1 MTNDDLLLL
10 QTSVFTGIT
19 TDEIRDMLSCL
30 SARETTFIKDEI
42 IFSYGETITG
52 IGIVLEGSVHIVKE
66 DFWGNANLMA
76 ECAPGDI
83 FGEAYA
89 INSTEPLEMNIFA
102 ASTCRIL
109 FLEVSK
115 ILTVCPSAC
124 AFHNRLIRNLLTL
137 VSRKNFQ
144 LNRKLEHM
152 SKRTTREKLLSYLS
166 MDYIKY
172 LKDYDSLL
180 AMGVLF
186 ATPVPAVIYGRI
198 KRGMLGTLA
207 IAVIFALS
215 MYYLAVSANNPF
227 LYFNF

>member
-76 ECAPGDI
+76 ECVPGDI

-89 INSTEPLEMNIFA
+89 INSPNAGNEYFA

-137 VSRKNFQ
+137 VSRKKFPVKPQ
-144 LNRKLEHM
+144 V
-152 SKRTTREKLLSYLS
+152 RTYVQAYHQRETALLPVHGVEKSQCFNLYHSIQPPTACRLS
-166 MDYIKY
+166 
-172 LKDYDSLL
+172 LCRPLCH
-180 AMGVLF
+180 VQ
-186 ATPVPAVIYGRI
+186 
-198 KRGMLGTLA
+198 
-207 IAVIFALS
+207 
-215 MYYLAVSANNPF
+215 
-227 LYFNF
+227 

>member
-102 ASTCRIL
+102 ASTCRVL

-115 ILTVCPSAC
+115 ILTICPSAC

-166 MDYIKY
+166 MESK
-172 LKDYDSLL
+172 K
-180 AMGVLF
+180 
-186 ATPVPAVIYGRI
+186 P
-198 KRGMLGTLA
+198 ML
-207 IAVIFALS
+207 
-215 MYYLAVSANNPF
+215 
-227 LYFNF
+227 

>member
-89 INSTEPLEMNIFA
+89 INSTGSIQLH
-102 ASTCRIL
+102 S
-109 FLEVSK
+109 
-115 ILTVCPSAC
+115 PS
-124 AFHNRLIRNLLTL
+124 
-137 VSRKNFQ
+137 Q
-144 LNRKLEHM
+144 LPTPEENP
-152 SKRTTREKLLSYLS
+152 LLS
-166 MDYIKY
+166 IIPQNKNHH
-172 LKDYDSLL
+172 
-180 AMGVLF
+180 ALF
-186 ATPVPAVIYGRI
+186 C
-198 KRGMLGTLA
+198 K
-207 IAVIFALS
+207 
-215 MYYLAVSANNPF
+215 
-227 LYFNF
+227 

>member
-76 ECAPGDI
+76 ECAPDDI

-102 ASTCRIL
+102 ASTCRI
-109 FLEVSK
+109 
-115 ILTVCPSAC
+115 
-124 AFHNRLIRNLLTL
+124 
-137 VSRKNFQ
+137 
-144 LNRKLEHM
+144 
-152 SKRTTREKLLSYLS
+152 
-166 MDYIKY
+166 
-172 LKDYDSLL
+172 
-180 AMGVLF
+180 
-186 ATPVPAVIYGRI
+186 
-198 KRGMLGTLA
+198 
-207 IAVIFALS
+207 
-215 MYYLAVSANNPF
+215 
-227 LYFNF
+227 

>member
-10 QTSVFTGIT
+10 QTSVFTGIA

-30 SARETTFIKDEI
+30 SARETTFLKDEI
-42 IFSYGETITG
+42 IFSYGENITG

-102 ASTCRIL
+102 ASTCRVL

-115 ILTVCPSAC
+115 ILTICPSAC
-124 AFHNRLIRNLLTL
+124 AFHNRLISNLLKL
-137 VSRKNFQ
+137 VSRKYFQ
-144 LNRKLEHM
+144 
-152 SKRTTREKLLSYLS
+152 
-166 MDYIKY
+166 
-172 LKDYDSLL
+172 
-180 AMGVLF
+180 
-186 ATPVPAVIYGRI
+186 
-198 KRGMLGTLA
+198 
-207 IAVIFALS
+207 
-215 MYYLAVSANNPF
+215 
-227 LYFNF
+227 

>member
-30 SARETTFIKDEI
+30 SARETTFSKDEI

-166 MDYIKY
+166 IESKKANASTFTIPFNRQQLADY
-172 LKDYDSLL
+172 LSVDRS
-180 AMGVLF
+180 AMSNELCKLRDAGILEF
-186 ATPVPAVIYGRI
+186 NKNTF
-198 KRGMLGTLA
+198 T
-207 IAVIFALS
+207 IFEK
-215 MYYLAVSANNPF
+215 ND
-227 LYFNF
+227 

>member
-30 SARETTFIKDEI
+30 SARETTFTKDEI
-42 IFSYGETITG
+42 IFSYGENITG

-152 SKRTTREKLLSYLS
+152 SKPPERNCSPTCPWSQKKPMLQPLPFHSTASSLPTISLS
-166 MDYIKY
+166 
-172 LKDYDSLL
+172 
-180 AMGVLF
+180 
-186 ATPVPAVIYGRI
+186 T
-198 KRGMLGTLA
+198 
-207 IAVIFALS
+207 ALPCP
-215 MYYLAVSANNPF
+215 MNCAN
-227 LYFNF
+227 

>member
-1 MTNDDLLLL
+1 M
-10 QTSVFTGIT
+10 
-19 TDEIRDMLSCL
+19 
-30 SARETTFIKDEI
+30 
-42 IFSYGETITG
+42 
-52 IGIVLEGSVHIVKE
+52 LEGSVHIVKE

-166 MDYIKY
+166 MESKKPM
-172 LKDYDSLL
+172 LQPLPFHSTANSLPTISL
-180 AMGVLF
+180 S
-186 ATPVPAVIYGRI
+186 T
-198 KRGMLGTLA
+198 
-207 IAVIFALS
+207 ALPCP
-215 MYYLAVSANNPF
+215 MNCAN
-227 LYFNF
+227 

>member
-52 IGIVLEGSVHIVKE
+52 IGIVLR
-66 DFWGNANLMA
+66 
-76 ECAPGDI
+76 ECTHCKRGLLGQCQSDGRMCPGRY
-83 FGEAYA
+83 FREAYA

-102 ASTCRIL
+102 ASTCRVL

-166 MDYIKY
+166 MESKKPM
-172 LKDYDSLL
+172 LQPLPFHSTASSLPTISL
-180 AMGVLF
+180 S
-186 ATPVPAVIYGRI
+186 T
-198 KRGMLGTLA
+198 
-207 IAVIFALS
+207 ALPCP
-215 MYYLAVSANNPF
+215 MNCAN
-227 LYFNF
+227 

>member
-1 MTNDDLLLL
+1 
-10 QTSVFTGIT
+10 
-19 TDEIRDMLSCL
+19 
-30 SARETTFIKDEI
+30 
-42 IFSYGETITG
+42 
-52 IGIVLEGSVHIVKE
+52 
-66 DFWGNANLMA
+66 MA
-76 ECAPGDI
+76 ECVPGDI

-102 ASTCRIL
+102 ASTCRVL

-166 MDYIKY
+166 MESKKPM
-172 LKDYDSLL
+172 LQPLPFHSTASSLPTISL
-180 AMGVLF
+180 S
-186 ATPVPAVIYGRI
+186 T
-198 KRGMLGTLA
+198 
-207 IAVIFALS
+207 ALPCP
-215 MYYLAVSANNPF
+215 MNCAN
-227 LYFNF
+227 

>member
-1 MTNDDLLLL
+1 MRSGTCSPASLH
-10 QTSVFTGIT
+10 G
-19 TDEIRDMLSCL
+19 R
-30 SARETTFIKDEI
+30 RHFIKDEI
-42 IFSYGETITG
+42 IFSYGENITG
-52 IGIVLEGSVHIVKE
+52 IGIVLEGNVHIVKE

-102 ASTCRIL
+102 ASTCRVL

-115 ILTVCPSAC
+115 ILTICPSAC

-166 MDYIKY
+166 MESKKCQCFNLYHSIQPPAACQ
-172 LKDYDSLL
+172 LSLCRPL
-180 AMGVLF
+180 CHVQ
-186 ATPVPAVIYGRI
+186 
-198 KRGMLGTLA
+198 
-207 IAVIFALS
+207 
-215 MYYLAVSANNPF
+215 
-227 LYFNF
+227 

>member
-124 AFHNRLIRNLLTL
+124 AFHNRLIRNNVSVPEKFPVKPQVRTYVQAHHQRETALLP
-137 VSRKNFQ
+137 V
-144 LNRKLEHM
+144 HGV
-152 SKRTTREKLLSYLS
+152 EKSQCFNLYHSIQPPAACRLSLCRP
-166 MDYIKY
+166 
-172 LKDYDSLL
+172 LCH
-180 AMGVLF
+180 VQ
-186 ATPVPAVIYGRI
+186 
-198 KRGMLGTLA
+198 
-207 IAVIFALS
+207 
-215 MYYLAVSANNPF
+215 
-227 LYFNF
+227 

>member
-30 SARETTFIKDEI
+30 SARETTFTKDEI

-102 ASTCRIL
+102 ASTCRVL
-109 FLEVSK
+109 FMDVDKNLKVWPHAGAFNNRQVSK
-115 ILTVCPSAC
+115 
-124 AFHNRLIRNLLTL
+124 LLKI
-137 VSRKNFQ
+137 V
-144 LNRKLEHM
+144 
-152 SKRTTREKLLSYLS
+152 
-166 MDYIKY
+166 
-172 LKDYDSLL
+172 
-180 AMGVLF
+180 
-186 ATPVPAVIYGRI
+186 
-198 KRGMLGTLA
+198 
-207 IAVIFALS
+207 
-215 MYYLAVSANNPF
+215 
-227 LYFNF
+227 

>member
-30 SARETTFIKDEI
+30 SARETTFTKDEI

-52 IGIVLEGSVHIVKE
+52 IGIVLDGNVHIVKE

-102 ASTCRIL
+102 ASTCRVL

-124 AFHNRLIRNLLTL
+124 AD
-137 VSRKNFQ
+137 RK
-144 LNRKLEHM
+144 
-152 SKRTTREKLLSYLS
+152 S
-166 MDYIKY
+166 
-172 LKDYDSLL
+172 
-180 AMGVLF
+180 V
-186 ATPVPAVIYGRI
+186 V
-198 KRGMLGTLA
+198 
-207 IAVIFALS
+207 
-215 MYYLAVSANNPF
+215 
-227 LYFNF
+227 

>member
-10 QTSVFTGIT
+10 QTSVFTWIT

-115 ILTVCPSAC
+115 ILTICLCVSQPADPQSSNVSVPEKFPVKPQVRTYVQAHHQRETALLPVHGVEKSQCFNLYHSIQPPAAC
-124 AFHNRLIRNLLTL
+124 
-137 VSRKNFQ
+137 
-144 LNRKLEHM
+144 
-152 SKRTTREKLLSYLS
+152 
-166 MDYIKY
+166 
-172 LKDYDSLL
+172 
-180 AMGVLF
+180 
-186 ATPVPAVIYGRI
+186 
-198 KRGMLGTLA
+198 
-207 IAVIFALS
+207 
-215 MYYLAVSANNPF
+215 
-227 LYFNF
+227 

>member
-42 IFSYGETITG
+42 IFSYGENITS

-76 ECAPGDI
+76 ECVPGDI

-102 ASTCRIL
+102 ASTCRVL

-144 LNRKLEHM
+144 LNRK
-152 SKRTTREKLLSYLS
+152 
-166 MDYIKY
+166 
-172 LKDYDSLL
+172 
-180 AMGVLF
+180 
-186 ATPVPAVIYGRI
+186 
-198 KRGMLGTLA
+198 
-207 IAVIFALS
+207 
-215 MYYLAVSANNPF
+215 
-227 LYFNF
+227 